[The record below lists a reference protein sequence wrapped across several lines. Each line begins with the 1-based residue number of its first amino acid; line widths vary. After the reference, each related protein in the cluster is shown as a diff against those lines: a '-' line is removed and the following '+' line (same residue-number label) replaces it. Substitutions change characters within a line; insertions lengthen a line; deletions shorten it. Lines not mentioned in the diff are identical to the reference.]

1 MNFFFRNL
9 CQSEQSSVK
18 PTFFQI
24 VGFLKLIERGNLK
37 NFITL
42 RIIQKHIIL
51 ACSLNF
57 NLVFEIR
64 LNMSINMA
72 VSFSRKTLVL
82 GSLRL
87 QPVVNHLFGHLE
99 PKILPRVFFGTLI
112 VRNFVVTKVVK

>member
-1 MNFFFRNL
+1 M
-9 CQSEQSSVK
+9 
-18 PTFFQI
+18 FFQI
-24 VGFLKLIERGNLK
+24 LSFLKFIERGNLK
-37 NFITL
+37 IFIKL

-51 ACSLNF
+51 AGSLNF

-99 PKILPRVFFGTLI
+99 PKILPRVFF
-112 VRNFVVTKVVK
+112 